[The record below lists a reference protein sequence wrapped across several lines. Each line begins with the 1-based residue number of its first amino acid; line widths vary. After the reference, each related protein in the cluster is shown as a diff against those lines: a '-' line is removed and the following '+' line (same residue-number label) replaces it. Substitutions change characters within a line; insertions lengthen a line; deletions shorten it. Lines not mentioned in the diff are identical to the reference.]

1 MFKTFI
7 QKYAKT
13 KLAQAF
19 LALSALGLLAAATL
33 FLYIVCAPAPKL
45 LDGMSF
51 SPMILDKNG
60 ELMRM
65 GLTTDDK
72 YRQRISLKHI
82 PEYVQKAVL
91 LYEDRH
97 FYRHP
102 GVNPFALLRAVKST
116 LTGTRRM
123 GASTIAMQVARLRY
137 KLVTNTIPGKLKQML
152 LALQLVWHHGHA
164 GVLEAYFSLAP
175 YGGNIEGIAAASRV
189 YFRQSEQTLTRTQA
203 LALTLIPQNPI
214 TRSFRSGEK
223 GRLIPHPSFNKART
237 ALHASWNLNYPK
249 ETVPTTA
256 PPLRIFTPK
265 SMPMIAPHVSME
277 FTQKL
282 QKDLSLPRT
291 LHTTLDIDLQ
301 NLIKERIQQFIAHNA
316 IYGLQ
321 NASAMLL
328 HWPSMEVRALV
339 GSANF
344 YNDKIDGQ
352 VDGTRARRSPGSTLK
367 PFIYALALDQ
377 GLIHPQTMLMDTPKR
392 FAEYNPENFDKQFQG
407 PVPAHEALRLSR
419 NVPAISLGAR
429 LNPSLYTLLQ
439 RAQVYFKHN
448 VSYYGLSLILG
459 GAELTMRELVGLY
472 AMLAN
477 GGIWQEIKML
487 QDDENKNESSM
498 LPLLSPEAA
507 LATLYMLEPIH
518 TTESTNR
525 RSLPLRYKT
534 GTSNGFRDAWTV
546 GAFGPYILAVWIG
559 NFDNSSNPMLVG
571 NRVAVPLFRNIAKN
585 LILKENLHDILG
597 EKHKET
603 KLVQIEV
610 CRDTGDVQTDL
621 CAGKTLTWFI
631 PGRSPVKNSNIY
643 RKIWIDPNSGLRL
656 CGPSEHGKEV
666 VWEFWPSELYQKFAE
681 AGVYKPLPPNY
692 AEPCPQILEGA
703 HGNSSISIQNPQE
716 GIVYHMSNTTQNTIA
731 LLGTSTAHA
740 KKLFWFVNKEYVGS
754 STPQTPFFWTMRVG
768 KHRLRVVDDL
778 GQSHSIT
785 LNVQP

>member
-1 MFKTFI
+1 MFQTFI
-7 QKYAKT
+7 QKYCKN
-13 KLAQAF
+13 KFIQA
-19 LALSALGLLAAATL
+19 LIGVSALGLMSLLLL
-33 FLYIVCAPAPKL
+33 FIYIVIAPAPKL
-45 LDGMSF
+45 LDNMSF

-65 GLTTDDK
+65 GLTDDDK
-72 YRQRISLKHI
+72 YRQRIDLKHI
-82 PEYVQKAVL
+82 PEHVQKAVL

-102 GVNPFALLRAVKST
+102 GVNPLALLRAVMST
-116 LTGTRRM
+116 LSGTRRM

-137 KLVTNTIPGKLKQML
+137 KLVTNNIPGKLKQML
-152 LALQLVWHHGHA
+152 LALQLVWHYGHD

-189 YFRQSEQTLTRTQA
+189 YFRQSEQTLSRSQA

-214 TRSFRSGEK
+214 TRSFKSGEK
-223 GRLIPHPSFNKART
+223 GRLIPHPSFDKART
-237 ALHASWNLNYPK
+237 ALHASWNRTYPK
-249 ETVPTTA
+249 EKVTSTA
-256 PPLRIFTPK
+256 APLRIFTPK
-265 SMPMIAPHVSME
+265 SMPMIAPHMSME
-277 FTQKL
+277 LTQKL
-282 QKDLSLPRT
+282 QKDLTLPRT
-291 LHTTLDIDLQ
+291 LHTTFDIELQ
-301 NLIKERIQQFIAHNA
+301 NILNERIKEFITHNA
-316 IYGLQ
+316 IYGLH
-321 NASAMLL
+321 NASAILL

-344 YNDKIDGQ
+344 YSDKIDGQ

-407 PVPAHEALRLSR
+407 PLPAHEALRLSR
-419 NVPAISLGAR
+419 NVPAISLAAR
-429 LNPSLYTLLQ
+429 LSPSLYTFLQ
-439 RAQVYFKHN
+439 RAKVYFKHK
-448 VSYYGLSLILG
+448 VGYYGLSLVLG
-459 GAELTMRELVGLY
+459 GAEVTMRELVGLY

-477 GGIWQEIKML
+477 GGVWQEVKTL
-487 QDDENKNESSM
+487 QEPELIGENTM

-507 LATLYMLEPIH
+507 LATLYMLDPMG
-518 TTESTNR
+518 TAQDSR
-525 RSLPLRYKT
+525 RKSLPLRYKT

-546 GAFGPYILAVWIG
+546 GAFGPYILAVWLG

-571 NRVAVPLFRNIAKN
+571 NRVAVPLFRNIALN
-585 LILKENLHDILG
+585 IALKENLQDVLG
-597 EKHKET
+597 EKYKDT
-603 KLVQIEV
+603 KLTRIEV

-631 PGRSPVKNSNIY
+631 PGRSPIKNSNIY
-643 RKIWIDPNSGLRL
+643 RKIWIDPASGLRL
-656 CGPSEHGKEV
+656 CGPAENAQEV

-692 AEPCPQILEGA
+692 AKPCPQIFEGA
-703 HGNSSISIQNPQE
+703 VGSSSISIQNPQE
-716 GIVYHMSNTTQNTIA
+716 GIVYHMSNTTQNTLA

-740 KKLFWFVNKEYVGS
+740 KKLFWFVNKDYVGS

-768 KHRLRVVDDL
+768 KHRLRVLDDL

-785 LNVQP
+785 LHVQP